1 MPPGNQFRHQAYRSE
16 RPTSPF
22 HLLPTACPT
31 DPSSAEFDATLTA
44 TGAAFGQARVAAVY
58 CVHGTF
64 AGNDALGL
72 LTELAR
78 FAPGL
83 SESLSRLGKQT
94 VDAIA
99 GESGNYTPEYV
110 AQFQAGLSAGAGR
123 TIPVR
128 LFNWSSQNNHIGRA
142 DGAVRLV
149 DELARLAVGL
159 PEEHLR
165 SAQPPRVVLWGH
177 SHAGN
182 VFALVSNLLGCDA
195 ETADD
200 FFHAARSFF
209 RPWLRRKIDLPVWES
224 VRRLLGEPDHPL
236 RRLELDVV
244 TFGTPVRY
252 GWDADGYA
260 NLLHFIHH
268 RPPPQGVEYQAPVP
282 IESGRML
289 SAADG
294 DYVQQIGISGS
305 NLAPSPLAL
314 RTLVADWRLDKF
326 LERDV
331 PRERLLTRLKHG
343 TRVPDEGTTLL
354 VDYERDEGGIH
365 HHLLGHAVYTRRKWL
380 PLHCREVAARFYG
393 ARFPGASA

>member
-1 MPPGNQFRHQAYRSE
+1 MTTAAPARIHRWRPSAAAPNRPSAAGANVARPLPAILDGSIGVDVVDPWIPAKVEIDGLADGTQYYYRVIG
-16 RPTSPF
+16 PMG
-22 HLLPTACPT
+22 AV
-31 DPSSAEFDATLTA
+31 A
-44 TGAAFGQARVAAVY
+44 TGTFRTPHAEGRHGLRFGVSGDWRGELRPYVSIANLPSRDLDFFVA
-58 CVHGTF
+58 
-64 AGNDALGL
+64 
-72 LTELAR
+72 
-78 FAPGL
+78 
-83 SESLSRLGKQT
+83 
-94 VDAIA
+94 
-99 GESGNYTPEYV
+99 
-110 AQFQAGLSAGAGR
+110 
-123 TIPVR
+123 
-128 LFNWSSQNNHIGRA
+128 
-142 DGAVRLV
+142 LV
-149 DELARLAVGL
+149 DTIYADVASIDFIN
-159 PEEHLR
+159 P
-165 SAQPPRVVLWGH
+165 Q
-177 SHAGN
+177 
-182 VFALVSNLLGCDA
+182 A

-209 RPWLRRKIDLPVWES
+209 RPWLRRKIDLRVWES
-224 VRRLLGEPDHPL
+224 VRWLLGEPDHPL
-236 RRLELDVV
+236 RRLELDIV

-289 SAADG
+289 SAVDG

-305 NLAPSPLAL
+305 NLAPNPLAL
-314 RTLVADWRLDKF
+314 RTLAADWRLDKF

-393 ARFPGASA
+393 ARFHGASA

>member
-1 MPPGNQFRHQAYRSE
+1 MH
-16 RPTSPF
+16 
-22 HLLPTACPT
+22 PT
-31 DPSSAEFDATLTA
+31 DPSSAEFDATLAA
-44 TGAAFGQARVAAVY
+44 TGAAFEQACVAAVY

-64 AGNDALGL
+64 AGNDVLGL

-78 FAPGL
+78 YVPGL
-83 SESLSRLGKQT
+83 SKSLSRLGKKM
-94 VDAIA
+94 VNAIA

-110 AQFQAGLSAGAGR
+110 AAFQSRLSVGADR

-149 DELARLAVGL
+149 DELARLAIDL
-159 PEEHLR
+159 PEEQLH

-182 VFALVSNLLGCDA
+182 VFALVTNLLGCDA
-195 ETADD
+195 ETADE

-209 RPWLRRKIDLPVWES
+209 RPWLRRKIDMPVWES
-224 VRRLLGEPDHPL
+224 VQRLLGDPDHPL
-236 RRLELDVV
+236 RRLKLDIV

-252 GWDADGYA
+252 GWDANGYA

-268 RPPPQGVEYQAPVP
+268 RPPSQGVEHQAPVP
-282 IESGRML
+282 IVLRRML

-294 DYVQQIGISGS
+294 DYIQQLGISGS
-305 NLAPSPLAL
+305 NLVPNPLAL
-314 RTLVADWRLDKF
+314 RTLVADWRLDNF

-331 PRERLLTRLKHG
+331 PGEWLLTRINYG
-343 TRVPDEGTTLL
+343 TRIPDEGTTLL
-354 VDYERDEGGIH
+354 VDYERDKGGIH
-365 HHLLGHAVYTRRKWL
+365 RHLLGHAVYTRRKWL
-380 PLHCREVAARFYG
+380 PLHCREVVARFYG
-393 ARFPGASA
+393 ATR